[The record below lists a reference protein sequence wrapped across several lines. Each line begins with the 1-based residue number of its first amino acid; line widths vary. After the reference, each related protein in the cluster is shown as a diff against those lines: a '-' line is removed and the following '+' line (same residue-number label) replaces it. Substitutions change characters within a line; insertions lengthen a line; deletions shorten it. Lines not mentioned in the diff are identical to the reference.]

1 MGEAYDQFVG
11 IVAEG
16 RGMKVKDVKKL
27 ADGRIFTAAQAKENG
42 LIDEISGEEAAM
54 AAIAEKLGDPD
65 IEFYSPEPAYQMP
78 FFSFLG
84 QMSRIFGRESSESD
98 LIQSFMERTRE
109 GELMYYAK

>member
-1 MGEAYDQFVG
+1 
-11 IVAEG
+11 
-16 RGMKVKDVKKL
+16 MKKNLFFMLLAACCMSFASCSSDDDNNDDNKL
-27 ADGRIFTAAQAKENG
+27 NEK
-42 LIDEISGEEAAM
+42 EAAM